1 MAWGRGRRGS
11 AKPAQTSEEYAKQFA
26 ETLIKQIEEGCA
38 PWQKTW
44 EPGQRQ
50 LPRNIESEREYRGG
64 NTLVLMATAEGRGY
78 GDSRWGTYRQ
88 IIAAGGQVRK
98 GERATR
104 ITLYKPVG
112 ESRQQSGD
120 RDEAGDR
127 EKEDGRGRRA
137 IVQRYAVFNIDQ
149 ADGIEP
155 ERTEA
160 VPAWKAIQEVEK
172 VLEKGA
178 PMRHVNGDRAYYNLA
193 RDLTTLPERAQFKEA
208 RDYYL
213 TALHEAGHSTGHP
226 SRMDRESLA
235 KGTADG
241 HGSPAYAHE
250 ELRAEISSMMTG
262 DRIGMGHKPQHGAA
276 YVKSWVATL
285 KDDPSEILRA
295 ANDATR
301 ISHYLYP
308 EKEREL
314 EPEREADKQPVATV
328 GVERPEP
335 VAVSQQGVREED
347 GPRAVDPRQGERD
360 GDLFRA
366 IDSGDVAAVHTAIDR
381 GGDVDARLGYH
392 QTALS
397 AAVDKDSEPV
407 VRALLERG
415 ADANIRAES
424 GATPLHDARLAS
436 KEVFD
441 RLAEAGAGLN
451 ESDELGRTPLHIA
464 ATRKLYL
471 DATQRLLAAGADPN
485 ARSHSG
491 QTPLHGTNDRETVDR
506 LIQWGADPNAADKM
520 GQTPLHLTVS
530 DPDSR
535 GGTRYDQTIALLNGG
550 ADPNATTNRG
560 ETPLHRAALS
570 LRDSEP
576 TVHQLLEHRADPH
589 ARDELGNTAL
599 HYAAGKP
606 SLDRPHTVER
616 LIEAGAHT
624 NARNLQGATPLHD
637 AARHDGDG
645 QARAIQ
651 TLLKNGADR
660 SIRNTGDQTPG
671 DLATSLEARQAMSQ
685 QKPSGELTP
694 DNGGGPA
701 RAPVERQEPERDM
714 GISR

>member
-1 MAWGRGRRGS
+1 MAWSRGRRGPS
-11 AKPAQTSEEYAKQFA
+11 KPRQTSEEYAKEFG
-26 ETLIKQIEEGCA
+26 ETIIKQIEKGTA
-38 PWQKTW
+38 SWQKTW
-44 EPGQRQ
+44 APGQHR
-50 LPRNIESEREYRGG
+50 LPKNIESEREYRGG
-64 NTLVLMATAEGRGY
+64 NTLVLMATAEVRGY

-88 IIAAGGQVRK
+88 IAAAGGQVRK
-98 GERATR
+98 GEKATR

-112 ESRQQSGD
+112 ENRQ
-120 RDEAGDR
+120 EAGER
-127 EKEDGRGRRA
+127 EEDRGRELEAREQRA
-137 IVQRYAVFNIDQ
+137 IVQRYAVFNVDQ

-155 ERTEA
+155 ERIGNE
-160 VPAWKAIQEVEK
+160 PAWKAIKEVEK

-178 PMRHVNGDRAYYNLA
+178 PVRHVSGDRAYYNLA
-193 RDLTTLPERAQFKEA
+193 GDRTTLPEKSQFPEA

-235 KGTADG
+235 KGVADG
-241 HGSPAYAHE
+241 HGSPAYARE

-262 DRIGMGHKPQHGAA
+262 DRVGIGHKPQHGAA

-314 EPEREADKQPVATV
+314 DHERAADKQPVETER
-328 GVERPEP
+328 VERPEP

-347 GPRAVDPRQGERD
+347 GPRAEDPRQGERD

-366 IDSGDVAAVHTAIDR
+366 IDGGDVAAVHTAIEG

-415 ADANIRAES
+415 ADPNIRAGS
-424 GATPLHDARLAS
+424 GAAPLHDARLAS

-441 RLAEAGAGLN
+441 RLVKAGAGLN

-491 QTPLHGTNDRETVDR
+491 QTPLHGTHDRETIDR

-550 ADPNATTNRG
+550 ADPNATTSRG

-671 DLATSLEARQAMSQ
+671 DLATSFEARQAMSQ
-685 QKPSGELTP
+685 QKPSGELTR
-694 DNGGGPA
+694 DNGGRPA
-701 RAPVERQEPERDM
+701 RATVEGQEPERDM
-714 GISR
+714 GMSR